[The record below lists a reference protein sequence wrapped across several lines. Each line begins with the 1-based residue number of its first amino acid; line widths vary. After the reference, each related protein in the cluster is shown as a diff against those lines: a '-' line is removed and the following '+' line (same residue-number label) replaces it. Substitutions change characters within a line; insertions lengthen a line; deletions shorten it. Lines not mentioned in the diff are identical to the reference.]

1 VLVLALLLAFAVVL
15 ERVRAIAG
23 GPLPPSVGVTAPD
36 ARGADLDG
44 RPLSTRALAGQV
56 LLVDFWATWCPPC
69 VAAMP
74 GLARLDAE
82 LGPRGFRVVGV
93 NQDGLDVDVV
103 RAFFREKGFSV
114 STIMDDGQI
123 ARAWAVFSFP
133 TSFVVDRRG
142 QIRAVHRGFVS
153 ADALRAELEP
163 LLAEPAPAPAPS
175 AAARAPGSSVVV
187 SSGDP
192 EGRSAEAR

>member
-1 VLVLALLLAFAVVL
+1 VLALVLAFAVVL

-23 GPLPPSVGVTAPD
+23 GPLPPSVGVAAPE
-36 ARGADLDG
+36 ASGADVEG

-74 GLARLDAE
+74 GLAKLDAE

-103 RAFFREKGFSV
+103 RSFFREKGFV
-114 STIMDDGQI
+114 VATIMDDGQI

-142 QIRAVHRGFVS
+142 TIRAVHRGFVS

-163 LLAEPAPAPAPS
+163 LLAEPAPQ
-175 AAARAPGSSVVV
+175 AAAPKPSSPPFTV
-187 SSGDP
+187 SVG
-192 EGRSAEAR
+192 EAAEAAR